1 MPEVNNAEQ
10 LRKWFKGCPALN
22 ASNRFRVDFLPE
34 NPTEYAI
41 YSSPSTL
48 NYKRNVL
55 GEEVP
60 QRVQFLNFIFA
71 SKETYG
77 ADIQQNLAN
86 LGFYD
91 EVVMWVWEQNRKKN
105 FPEISILNG

>member
-1 MPEVNNAEQ
+1 M
-10 LRKWFKGCPALN
+10 
-22 ASNRFRVDFLPE
+22 
-34 NPTEYAI
+34 
-41 YSSPSTL
+41 
-48 NYKRNVL
+48 

-105 FPEISILNG
+105 FPEISSGDVVSIVPTLTAFPAEIGSDCAKYQIQLRLTYELW